1 MLYATSICQLK
12 FCQSKMHVI
21 PLTLPVAH
29 PSDLLE
35 TRSCAASQKLSYP
48 VSPALRKDQN
58 SKFTVWFLLNA
69 HWLPP
74 HEVKVPVLKH
84 CQQGPSAFV
93 IEHK

>member
-1 MLYATSICQLK
+1 
-12 FCQSKMHVI
+12 MHVI

-74 HEVKVPVLKH
+74 HEVKSPRVETLSTGTIRVH
-84 CQQGPSAFV
+84 HG
-93 IEHK
+93 E